1 MAKYRDELTADFQ
14 SEYGICLIED
24 RYLCALAGDKTTPLV
39 LWLSALAAQ
48 LPDTSRVAVA
58 AHPENAWTT
67 GDYLL
72 RSVEFQLRAFAW
84 ALAGGEKTGPNP
96 EPICSPGESAHF
108 DAIAKEA
115 ERMADNVASVLGIS
129 LGGE

>member
-1 MAKYRDELTADFQ
+1 MADFQ
-14 SEYGICLIED
+14 SEYGIRLIDSE
-24 RYLCALAGDKTTPLV
+24 YLRALAGDDVTRLL
-39 LWLSALAAQ
+39 LWLAALAAQ

-67 GDYLL
+67 SDYLL

-84 ALAGGEKTGPNP
+84 ALAGGEKTGPRP
-96 EPICSPGESAHF
+96 EPIYSPGESANF

>member
-1 MAKYRDELTADFQ
+1 MADFQ
-14 SEYGICLIED
+14 SEYGIRLID
-24 RYLCALAGDKTTPLV
+24 REYLSALAGDDATPL
-39 LWLSALAAQ
+39 LSWLAALAAQ

-58 AHPENAWTT
+58 AHPENAWST

-84 ALAGGEKTGPNP
+84 ALAGGEKTGPRP
-96 EPICSPGESAHF
+96 EPIYSPGESAHF
-108 DAIAKEA
+108 DAIVKEA

>member
-1 MAKYRDELTADFQ
+1 MADFQ
-14 SEYGICLIED
+14 SEYGIRLID
-24 RYLCALAGDKTTPLV
+24 REYLSALAGDETTPRLS
-39 LWLSALAAQ
+39 WLAALAAQ

-58 AHPENAWTT
+58 AHPENAWRT

-72 RSVEFQLRAFAW
+72 RSIEFQLRAFAW
-84 ALAGGEKTGPNP
+84 ALAGGEKTGPKP
-96 EPICSPGESAHF
+96 EPIYSPSESAHF

-115 ERMADNVASVLGIS
+115 ERMADNVASVLGLS